1 MSTQLPI
8 RYSRRHVISEFCLA
22 YTFMILNYIYAY
34 TSGGE
39 IETISLMLSIR
50 FFVWGYGHLSDEQT
64 VVEPRLSRRVS
75 IALVTIGLCLYAPV
89 PFLVLLGYIRLIPRY
104 EYPRGNPA
112 VALAFV
118 VFVVIA
124 ALAFTFTLLIHGLI
138 RYKKIPV
145 TETQRT

>member
-1 MSTQLPI
+1 MLSMSTRLLFRVPRWPRWLVI
-8 RYSRRHVISEFCLA
+8 FDFYSA
-22 YTFMILNYIYAY
+22 YTVMILNYIYAY

-89 PFLVLLGYIRLIPRY
+89 PFLVLQGYLRLIYRY
-104 EYPRGNPA
+104 PIVDP
-112 VALAFV
+112 VIDLAFV
-118 VFVVIA
+118 VIL
-124 ALAFTFTLLIHGLI
+124 ALALIFLSIIRLI
-138 RYKKIPV
+138 LYYKKIPV
-145 TETQRT
+145 TET